1 MPRGSRP
8 GTSIYY
14 DSNPLDGTYSEN
26 AWGRLAAVE
35 FQGTASA
42 FPFTYPYTFN
52 YQYSYNA
59 AGRVTKQRMI
69 YPQGP
74 LDLTVA
80 YSWDN
85 EGRMTS
91 LGYPSQ
97 GYPLGGPVYNYQF
110 DNMGRVGSMTTTP
123 MVCCDVNGNEYPG
136 APQTVASA
144 TYGVAGETLSLTY
157 PANGYISETRTY
169 NSMFQ
174 LTRMTSG

>member
-26 AWGRLAAVE
+26 TWGRLAAVE

-59 AGRVTKQRMI
+59 AGRVAKHRVI

-74 LDLTVA
+74 LDLTA
-80 YSWDN
+80 A
-85 EGRMTS
+85 GRCGNWGGETP
-91 LGYPSQ
+91 LGDPSREDT
-97 GYPLGGPVYNYQF
+97 LGGPVCQ
-110 DNMGRVGSMTTTP
+110 P
-123 MVCCDVNGNEYPG
+123 
-136 APQTVASA
+136 
-144 TYGVAGETLSLTY
+144 
-157 PANGYISETRTY
+157 
-169 NSMFQ
+169 
-174 LTRMTSG
+174 